1 MTAAT
6 LAFAVFAPAAIDVG
20 SREVIV
26 WTMSSDSDAAAA
38 NAAAPTTSI
47 NVVAVRGTRLVPVV
61 QSRARVEN
69 QFAGLTGRVAVPHPS
84 ERQGLPVSGTV
95 AAMS

>member
-1 MTAAT
+1 MINYEPRTPRALVGFAAAFMTATT

-47 NVVAVRGTRLVPVV
+47 DVVAVRGTRLVPVV
-61 QSRARVEN
+61 QSRA
-69 QFAGLTGRVAVPHPS
+69 ASKTS
-84 ERQGLPVSGTV
+84 LPG
-95 AAMS
+95 